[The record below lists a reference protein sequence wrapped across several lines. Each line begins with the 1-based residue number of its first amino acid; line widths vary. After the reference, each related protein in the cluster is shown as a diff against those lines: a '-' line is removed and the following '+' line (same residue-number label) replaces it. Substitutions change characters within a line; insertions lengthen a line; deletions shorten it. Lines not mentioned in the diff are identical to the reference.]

1 MPYYNCIPAA
11 KTVPPCP
18 TGTAPNNV
26 GINTTQVAEYYPA
39 VFDKMA
45 EQDILFVG
53 ILFLSFAIGFGSG
66 KK

>member
-1 MPYYNCIPAA
+1 MPTYNCIPAA

-18 TGTAPNNV
+18 AGTAPNTLSV
-26 GINTTQVAEYYPA
+26 TSTQVAQRYPA